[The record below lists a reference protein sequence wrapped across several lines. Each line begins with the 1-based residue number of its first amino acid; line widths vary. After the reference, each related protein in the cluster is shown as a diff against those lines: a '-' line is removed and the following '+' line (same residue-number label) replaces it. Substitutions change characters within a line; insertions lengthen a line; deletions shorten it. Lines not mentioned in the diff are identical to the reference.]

1 MPANPCWSWFSTSN
15 PPGAYR
21 CDGPPHEFVELILGL
36 ADHNSTPIEIG
47 VKAVELVAGAYESA
61 RANAPVKV
69 AP

>member
-1 MPANPCWSWFSTSN
+1 M
-15 PPGAYR
+15 
-21 CDGPPHEFVELILGL
+21 ILGL
-36 ADHNSTPIEIG
+36 ADHNSAPIEIG

>member
-1 MPANPCWSWFSTSN
+1 MRFAGNRGSVSTS
-15 PPGAYR
+15 PRTA
-21 CDGPPHEFVELILGL
+21 PPHEFVEMILGL
-36 ADHNSTPIEIG
+36 ADHNSAPIEIG